1 MLEMRVFVDIS
12 PCRLTAAGW
21 VSSSKGT
28 PLAVTHPTA
37 VEGTP
42 FRTQPMTPRRF
53 PPPWRVVEMAGFI
66 VQDATGLYVMVL
78 FPG

>member
-1 MLEMRVFVDIS
+1 
-12 PCRLTAAGW
+12 
-21 VSSSKGT
+21 
-28 PLAVTHPTA
+28 
-37 VEGTP
+37 
-42 FRTQPMTPRRF
+42 MTGRRF